1 MMPGT
6 GIGRSH
12 PPRKNSF
19 FFLSLS
25 AFQLWIWN
33 LQK

>member
-12 PPRKNSF
+12 PPRRIPFSF
-19 FFLSLS
+19 SLC
-25 AFQLWIWN
+25 AFQSWIWN